1 RSVAVSQRADALTGE
16 ERTNANGRPQGR
28 PFLFRVV
35 ATFSPP
41 RPAWAAASWEE
52 AAPVAAVR
60 AHAHLAAAVA
70 AAAAYVVAAA
80 ADPVAALA
88 AAAPAAAAEVEAA
101 AVAAPAAVSDARC
114 LAVAA
119 ADHLADHP
127 DQSARAARRVAVA
140 VLLAAAVAALAAA
153 AAVEAPE
160 VAALAAELA
169 ARRSAVVAE
178 DHLAGHLAVR
188 QASCGVPRADQEA
201 LRAAA
206 VLPEA
211 PLSEVLCPEP
221 RAAESHPIVPARFC
235 RAAAEQSP
243 ERSAESPLWCAEW
256 KQEAGAAV
264 AQCQAVP
271 GHRVDQAGRP
281 ADDATRRD

>member
-1 RSVAVSQRADALTGE
+1 VAADAD
-16 ERTNANGRPQGR
+16 
-28 PFLFRVV
+28 RV
-35 ATFSPP
+35 A
-41 RPAWAAASWEE
+41 
-52 AAPVAAVR
+52 
-60 AHAHLAAAVA
+60 
-70 AAAAYVVAAA
+70 
-80 ADPVAALA
+80 A

-119 ADHLADHP
+119 ADHLADHLAGHLAGHP

-206 VLPEA
+206 VLLEVS
-211 PLSEVLCPEP
+211 LSEVVLCPEP
-221 RAAESHPIVPARFC
+221 RAAGSHPIVPARFC

-243 ERSAESPLWCAEW
+243 QRSAESPLWCAEW

>member
-1 RSVAVSQRADALTGE
+1 
-16 ERTNANGRPQGR
+16 
-28 PFLFRVV
+28 
-35 ATFSPP
+35 
-41 RPAWAAASWEE
+41 
-52 AAPVAAVR
+52 VAAVR
-60 AHAHLAAAVA
+60 AHAHLAAAVAADAERVA

-101 AVAAPAAVSDARC
+101 ADH
-114 LAVAA
+114 L
-119 ADHLADHP
+119 ADHLAGHLAGHP

-243 ERSAESPLWCAEW
+243 QRSAESPLWCAEW